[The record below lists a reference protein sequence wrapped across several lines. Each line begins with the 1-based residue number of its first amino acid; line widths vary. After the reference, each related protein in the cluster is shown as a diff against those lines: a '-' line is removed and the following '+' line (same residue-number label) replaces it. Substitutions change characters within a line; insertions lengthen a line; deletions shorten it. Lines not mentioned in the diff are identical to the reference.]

1 MLSYEKWLNK
11 TKLLLELHVLTL
23 VDQEDDTLLYN
34 CYRRGY
40 TPMEAAEYYLKI
52 YKGENK

>member
-1 MLSYEKWLNK
+1 MLSYEDWLNK
-11 TKLLLELHVLTL
+11 TKLLLALT
-23 VDQEDDTLLYN
+23 DQEDDTLLYN